1 MHRRFRKEERLNRK
15 PEGGNRKV
23 KSKIIAAMDAAG
35 YHFDELESSDDQ
47 LRFLGEYGTV
57 MYMDSWKEAKE
68 WLEGIVFDDPA
79 VSDRVEK
86 ILHPE
91 HFKEKKPSVL
101 KKLEKKKKDI
111 QTVKKKADPVRK
123 REKNTQV
130 L

>member
-1 MHRRFRKEERLNRK
+1 M
-15 PEGGNRKV
+15 

-35 YHFDELESSDDQ
+35 YYFDELESADDQ
-47 LRFLGEYGTV
+47 LRFLGEYGSV

-68 WLEGIVFDDPA
+68 WLEGVVFDDPA

-101 KKLEKKKKDI
+101 KMLREKKEKINRTDQKGNLEQKKTCAGLD
-111 QTVKKKADPVRK
+111 
-123 REKNTQV
+123 

>member
-1 MHRRFRKEERLNRK
+1 M
-15 PEGGNRKV
+15 
-23 KSKIIAAMDAAG
+23 KSKIVAAMDAAG

-68 WLEGIVFDDPA
+68 WLEGVVFDDPA

-91 HFKEKKPSVL
+91 HFKEKRQSVR
-101 KKLEKKKKDI
+101 KKLEKKKNDL
-111 QTVKKKADPVRK
+111 QTAKKKADPVRK
-123 REKNTQV
+123 REKSTQV

>member
-1 MHRRFRKEERLNRK
+1 MEK
-15 PEGGNRKV
+15 GGNRKV

-35 YHFDELESSDDQ
+35 YHFDELENSDDQ

-68 WLEGIVFDDPA
+68 WLEGVVFDDPV

-101 KKLEKKKKDI
+101 RKLEKKKKDL
-111 QTVKKKADPVRK
+111 QTTKKKADPMRK
-123 REKNTQV
+123 REKSTRV

>member
-1 MHRRFRKEERLNRK
+1 M
-15 PEGGNRKV
+15 GTKV
-23 KSKIIAAMDAAG
+23 KRQYYDPEKDGCIRCMV
-35 YHFDELESSDDQ
+35 
-47 LRFLGEYGTV
+47 LRVHRNAPAVFLGEYGTV

-68 WLEGIVFDDPA
+68 WLEGVVFDDPA

-101 KKLEKKKKDI
+101 RKLEKKKKDL
-111 QTVKKKADPVRK
+111 QTAKKKADPVRK

>member
-1 MHRRFRKEERLNRK
+1 MRPDTILMNWRARTISF
-15 PEGGNRKV
+15 G
-23 KSKIIAAMDAAG
+23 
-35 YHFDELESSDDQ
+35 FLENTEP
-47 LRFLGEYGTV
+47 FGEYETV

-68 WLEGIVFDDPA
+68 WLEGVVFDDPA

-86 ILHPE
+86 ILQPE

-111 QTVKKKADPVRK
+111 QTVKKKADPVSK

>member
-1 MHRRFRKEERLNRK
+1 M
-15 PEGGNRKV
+15 
-23 KSKIIAAMDAAG
+23 KSKIVAAMDAAG

-68 WLEGIVFDDPA
+68 WLEGVVFDDPA
-79 VSDRVEK
+79 VSDRVGK

-91 HFKEKKPSVL
+91 HFKEKRPSVL
-101 KKLEKKKKDI
+101 KKLEKKNDL
-111 QTVKKKADPVRK
+111 QTAKKKADPVRK
-123 REKNTQV
+123 REKSTQV